1 MPCANGCNSTSLAA
15 WRKDP
20 EKYQKNKVI
29 DTDLPDD
36 DPFNKIFGVAD
47 WEFYPK
53 YRSKEEREKS
63 NAESEKDG
71 LPPKINETMMKDF
84 IGQLGEAKEEQL
96 GGQPFVYLHILATHP
111 KHHRR
116 GVGAMHLRWG
126 FEQAETLGLPVYLES
141 SPMGRPLYARNGFE
155 TKGWLPFDAR
165 KYGSE
170 KELPHALMLRPA
182 KGELQRS
189 CASSPRQ
196 LVLAVMAFT
205 PNILASGEES
215 TSRTVTDTPS
225 THPTKDKEVAKL
237 LAVVVSHA
245 RSAEDGVRLIRSMA
259 DLAYRKHGLALL
271 EDDHVRALMVD
282 GITTALSQAA
292 PRPGL
297 VSATV
302 RRGDISRSLPVLVDR
317 TAGAATAV
325 RMLQELTR
333 LYCERYG
340 RAVIENKHVA
350 MMNVDGTLNWISS
363 SFSDGLIQAINVA
376 AAASHDHTAEF
387 SEPLRDR
394 PESALISTGPA
405 ASQALPGSKCRR
417 TRRGGR
423 NQRKRVDG
431 TPKRMSS
438 SQGGETVHPMTPRWR

>member
-1 MPCANGCNSTSLAA
+1 MEQLHFSRGLAQGS
-15 WRKDP
+15 REIPK
-20 EKYQKNKVI
+20 EQGHR
-29 DTDLPDD
+29 TDLPDD